1 MEELLAMDSD
11 RDWYAY
17 GTLDLG
23 LGTRNMEHGTQTGNG
38 KLWEWNDGTGRW
50 TRTRTDTSRME
61 VGLSLFSLLFFVLAF
76 SLFT

>member
-1 MEELLAMDSD
+1 MEELLGLDSD

-38 KLWEWNDGTGRW
+38 KL
-50 TRTRTDTSRME
+50 
-61 VGLSLFSLLFFVLAF
+61 
-76 SLFT
+76 